1 MREPATNHDPTALV
15 LRALAATLSEP
26 KRAER
31 FLALTGI
38 DADQL
43 RERLGDPGLLSAV
56 IAFLENHEPDLVAVA
71 EEIGTTPAALVAA
84 GGSL

>member
-31 FLALTGI
+31 FLALTGL

-56 IAFLENHEPDLVAVA
+56 IGFLENHEPDLVAVA
-71 EEIGTTPAALVAA
+71 EEIGTTPAALVGA

>member
-31 FLALTGI
+31 FLALTGL

-56 IAFLENHEPDLVAVA
+56 IGFLENHEPDLVAVA

-84 GGSL
+84 GGAL

>member
-1 MREPATNHDPTALV
+1 MREPATNPDPTALI

-31 FLALTGI
+31 FLALTGL

-56 IAFLENHEPDLVAVA
+56 IGFLENHEPDLVAVA

>member
-1 MREPATNHDPTALV
+1 MREPPTNHDPTALV

-56 IAFLENHEPDLVAVA
+56 IGFLENHEPDLVAVA

-84 GGSL
+84 GRSL

>member
-31 FLALTGI
+31 FLALTGL

-43 RERLGDPGLLSAV
+43 RKRLGDPGLLSAV
-56 IAFLENHEPDLVAVA
+56 IGFLENHEPDLVAVA

-84 GGSL
+84 GMSL

>member
-31 FLALTGI
+31 FLALTGM

-56 IAFLENHEPDLVAVA
+56 IGFLENHEPDLVAVA